1 MPALQKGEEPFIDSS
16 PFGNKES
23 RADKVK
29 AMIDRK
35 VVQTRKEPRSQHRNV
50 GNEELTFKKPH
61 FSYE

>member
-35 VVQTRKEPRSQHRNV
+35 VV
-50 GNEELTFKKPH
+50 
-61 FSYE
+61 